1 MIDFNKQRFLDILKD
16 VQFNDYSF
24 IVGKDGENYYMQ
36 ALFDAP
42 CNNFGGVVTTQSTR
56 KWRLSVHMTK
66 SEVVQTAL
74 KLVLTSIEH
83 EAREKFKYRG
93 QPIFGPHYDVDQL
106 VDIVAAGKS
115 MDVRHDR

>member
-1 MIDFNKQRFLDILKD
+1 MVDFNTLRFLDILKD
-16 VQFNDYSF
+16 VKFNDYSF
-24 IVGKDGENYYMQ
+24 IVNKEGENYYMQ
-36 ALFDAP
+36 ALFPAQ
-42 CNNFGGVVTTQSTR
+42 CNKTGNWETQSTR

-83 EAREKFKYRG
+83 EAREQFKYRD

-115 MDVRHDR
+115 MDVRHDG